1 MSDINPKRASTST
14 FAEHLSRAQAATD
27 ESSNTLAKSDP
38 TKGSGLSTRLALEI
52 EGISAHSW
60 EDASQ
65 RALDNADLIG
75 PAEFDIIY
83 QTGVVEYGKIKE
95 YRIGLRVYSN
105 DPAALTNI
113 HLQKQQSNIV
123 SEPTDT
129 ENFDPFL
136 ERTVQSESQ
145 KQLAEHY
152 QAIRNLG
159 EKEKGDKK

>member
-1 MSDINPKRASTST
+1 MSDINTKRASTST
-14 FAEHLSRAQAATD
+14 FAEHLSRAHAATD
-27 ESSNTLAKSDP
+27 ESSNTLTKSDH
-38 TKGSGLSTRLALEI
+38 TKGSRLSTRLALEI

-83 QTGVVEYGKIKE
+83 QTGIVEYGKIKE
-95 YRIGLRVYSN
+95 YRIGLRVYSD
-105 DPAALTNI
+105 DPTSLTNI
-113 HLQKQQSNIV
+113 HLQRQQSNIV
-123 SEPTDT
+123 GEPTDA

-136 ERTVQSESQ
+136 ERTGQSESQ

-152 QAIRNLG
+152 QTVRNLG
-159 EKEKGDKK
+159 EKEKGDKE

>member
-1 MSDINPKRASTST
+1 MGT
-14 FAEHLSRAQAATD
+14 FAEHLSRAHAATD
-27 ESSNTLAKSDP
+27 ESSNTLTKSDH
-38 TKGSGLSTRLALEI
+38 TKGSRLSTRLALEI

-65 RALDNADLIG
+65 RALANAHLIG

-83 QTGVVEYGKIKE
+83 QTGIVEYGKIKE
-95 YRIGLRVYSN
+95 YRIGLRVYSD
-105 DPAALTNI
+105 DPTSLTNI
-113 HLQKQQSNIV
+113 HLQRQQSNIV
-123 SEPTDT
+123 GEPTDA

-152 QAIRNLG
+152 QTVRNLG
-159 EKEKGDKK
+159 KK